1 MRNIRRAWPAIGAM
15 AVAICGCGGDA
26 RVELSAAD
34 GIRAAAGQMELALRE
49 YHEEV
54 ARYDTSREDA
64 VIGAFVGRVRSDSQ
78 DDAALTGHVA
88 DFRATL
94 DKIRKDRDTEYRRQS
109 AAADNVA
116 VLREM
121 SRGLERI
128 AIESL
133 TLQDEMK
140 RYLTSWLDTRRR
152 TDASAA
158 MTAGQAAGTDSTGG
172 AK

>member
-1 MRNIRRAWPAIGAM
+1 M
-15 AVAICGCGGDA
+15 AGSIAASMLCGCGGDA
-26 RVELSAAD
+26 RVDLSAAD
-34 GIRAAAGQMELALRE
+34 GIRAAAKQMEITLRE

-54 ARYDTSREDA
+54 ARYDSSREDA
-64 VIGAFVGRVRSDSQ
+64 VIGAFVSRVKTDGQ
-78 DDAALTGHVA
+78 NDGALTGHVA

-94 DKIRKDRDTEYRRQS
+94 DKIRKDRDVEYQRTA

-121 SRGLERI
+121 SRGLERLG
-128 AIESL
+128 IESL

-140 RYLTSWLDTRRR
+140 RYLTSWLDARHRAE
-152 TDASAA
+152 ASVAVTTGNV
-158 MTAGQAAGTDSTGG
+158 TAKTDSTGG

>member
-1 MRNIRRAWPAIGAM
+1 MRLTILLAM
-15 AVAICGCGGDA
+15 VAVGGCGGDA
-26 RVELSAAD
+26 RVDLSAAD
-34 GIRAAAGQMELALRE
+34 GIRAAARQMELTLHE
-49 YHEEV
+49 YHDEV

-64 VIGAFVGRVRSDSQ
+64 VIGAFVSRVKTDGQ
-78 DDAALTGHVA
+78 NDAALTGHVA

-94 DKIRKDRDTEYRRQS
+94 DKIRKDRDTEYQRQA

-121 SRGLERI
+121 SRGLERLG
-128 AIESL
+128 IESL

-140 RYLTSWLDTRRR
+140 RYLTSWLDARRR
-152 TDASAA
+152 ADASAA
-158 MTAGQAAGTDSTGG
+158 TTAGHVAANTDSTGG